1 MRLGLAGFSLLA
13 DPASLATESASIATD
28 PPSIATD
35 PASLATDPASKPA
48 DPACLATDPTL
59 LSDSVGLALA
69 ETPGGCFNFGFALR
83 VLLHLVLSV
92 GLEESPAP
100 VSESSLISDVR
111 HIGHSW

>member
-13 DPASLATESASIATD
+13 DPASLAT
-28 PPSIATD
+28 D
-35 PASLATDPASKPA
+35 PASLATDAASKATDPASKPV

-69 ETPGGCFNFGFALR
+69 ETPGGCFDFGFALR

-100 VSESSLISDVR
+100 VSDSSLISDVR